1 MPRVAD
7 HDERRRTIAAAF
19 QQLVADEGLRRT
31 SFVRVAAEAGVS
43 VGLIQHYFANR
54 DELLLF
60 AYQEGLRLIFERVEA
75 RIQAGEAAG
84 RPISSMVLDGLGE
97 LLPLDEKRTV
107 EYRVQ
112 QSLRTEALNDEALAQ
127 VAQQAVATLHGRVTT
142 AIENG
147 KECGEVEAGVDADRS
162 ATMILATADGLAAA
176 FALADPRAR
185 ADHPASPGLT
195 DLPAPLADAVLRPVL
210 DLVFTGRCRHF
221 DR

>member
-7 HDERRRTIAAAF
+7 HDERRRTIATAF
-19 QQLVADEGLRRT
+19 QQLVADQGLRRT

-60 AYQEGLRLIFERVEA
+60 AYQDGLRLIFERVEA

-97 LLPLDEKRTV
+97 LLPLDDQRTV

-112 QSLRTEALNDEALAQ
+112 QSLRTEALNDEALAR
-127 VAQQAVATLHGRVTT
+127 VAEQAVVALHGRVAT

-147 KECGEVEAGVDADRS
+147 KECGEVEAAVDADRT
-162 ATMILATADGLAAA
+162 ATMIIATADGLAAA
-176 FALADPRAR
+176 LALAG
-185 ADHPASPGLT
+185 PASNQ
-195 DLPAPLADAVLRPVL
+195 DAPLADAVLRPVL

>member
-7 HDERRRTIAAAF
+7 HAERRLTIAAAF
-19 QQLVADEGLRRT
+19 QKLVADEGLRRT

-60 AYQEGLRLIFERVEA
+60 AYEEGLRSIAARVEA
-75 RIQAGEAAG
+75 RIQAGESAG
-84 RPISSMVLDGLGE
+84 RPISAILLSGLEE
-97 LLPLDEKRTV
+97 LLPLDEQRSV

-112 QSLRTEALNDEALAQ
+112 QSLRTEALSDDALAQ
-127 VAQQAVATLHGRVTT
+127 VVRQAAAALHARVAT
-142 AIENG
+142 AIGNG
-147 KECGEVEAGVDADRS
+147 KECGEVEAAVDADRN
-162 ATMILATADGLAAA
+162 AMMILATADGLAAA
-176 FALADPRAR
+176 LALPESPALPQVSAQSEVSAR
-185 ADHPASPGLT
+185 ADLR
-195 DLPAPLADAVLRPVL
+195 ADAVLRPVL

>member
-19 QQLVADEGLRRT
+19 RKLVADEGLRKT

-60 AYQEGLRLIFERVEA
+60 AYQEGLRSIFERVEA
-75 RIQAGEAAG
+75 RIADGEAAG
-84 RPISSMVLDGLGE
+84 RPISAMLFDGLLE
-97 LLPLDEKRTV
+97 LLPLDERRRV
-107 EYRVQ
+107 EYGVQ
-112 QSLRTEALNDEALAQ
+112 QSLVTEALTDRALEQ
-127 VAQQAVATLHGRVTT
+127 VAQEAAVSLHARVAT

-147 KECGEVEAGVDADRS
+147 KECGEVAAGVDAAVA
-162 ATMILATADGLAAA
+162 ATMILATALGYAATLA
-176 FALADPRAR
+176 
-185 ADHPASPGLT
+185 
-195 DLPAPLADAVLRPVL
+195 LPAAESEADAVLRPVL
-210 DLVFTGRCRHF
+210 GLVFTGRCRHF

>member
-7 HDERRRTIAAAF
+7 HAERRLAIAAAF
-19 QQLVADEGLRRT
+19 QKLVADEGLRRT
-31 SFVRVAAEAGVS
+31 SFARVAAEAGVS

-60 AYQEGLRLIFERVEA
+60 AYQEGLRSIFDRVEA

-84 RPISSMVLDGLGE
+84 RPISSMVLDGLAE
-97 LLPLDEKRTV
+97 LLPLDEQRTV

-112 QSLRTEALNDEALAQ
+112 QSLRSEALNDDGLAQ
-127 VAQQAVATLHGRVTT
+127 VVQQAAAALHERVATAV
-142 AIENG
+142 ENG
-147 KECGEVEAGVDADRS
+147 KECGEVEAAVDAGRS
-162 ATMILATADGLAAA
+162 AMMILATADGLAAA
-176 FALADPRAR
+176 VALAR
-185 ADHPASPGLT
+185 PASTP
-195 DLPAPLADAVLRPVL
+195 ADAVLRPVL